1 MRKWH
6 RWIGLPAAIFFLLS
20 GFTGIWLECE
30 RFFGEEEA
38 LREKLRDTLSSVSA
52 KTPPAEFAAQLA
64 AAQAAV
70 AAKAGD
76 QPLDKITWQLKGDSP
91 TLTFYLG
98 GTKTLKARKLILNA
112 KTSALLKEDDYDDD
126 SFILKLHSGEIYGD
140 GGMVLG
146 MVWALAL
153 MALTVTGLVIYW
165 KMRPKDATGLRK
177 VFWLLPASLLALPAA
192 RADSPFVTDDP
203 LFSPGWEIKFGGTAE
218 RNANSRILV
227 APVLDLNYAVVDN
240 LRLNLTLQERT
251 VTPRGGVTET
261 GFGDTEFKVKWR
273 FHEENTNNWV
283 PALGLAPKFFAPT
296 RQEQQWEEKRVRPR
310 PRAQVLRPH
319 RQRPQGPG
327 RRPLARAASPPVRQ
341 EPRPWFLWGEAGYQL
356 TLHRTATDNAF
367 GGVGVLYNFNSHFAL
382 GTEINDTLPLKDKA
396 NHNLLTS
403 VGAIYTFNEHWA
415 LKASISRTLRHE
427 SRGGP
432 NPGGV
437 SYLVWNF

>member
-6 RWIGLPAAIFFLLS
+6 RWIGFPAALFFLLS
-20 GFTGIWLECE
+20 GVTGIWLQCE

-38 LREKLRDTLSSVSA
+38 LREKLRDTVSTVSA
-52 KTPPAEFAAQLA
+52 KTAPAEFAAQFA

-76 QPLDKITWQLKGDSP
+76 QPLDKITWQLKGDAP

-98 GTKTLKARKLILNA
+98 GTKSLKARKLLVNA
-112 KTSALLKEDDYDDD
+112 QTAVVLREDDYDDD
-126 SFILKLHSGEIYGD
+126 SLVLRLHSGEAFGD

-153 MALTVTGLVIYW
+153 IVLTISGLIIYW
-165 KMRPKDATGLRK
+165 KMRPKDPTGLRK
-177 VFWLLPASLLALPAA
+177 VFWLLPLSLIALPAA

-218 RNANSRILV
+218 RNANSRIYV

-261 GFGDTEFKVKWR
+261 GFGDTEFKAKWR

-283 PALGLAPKFFAPT
+283 PALGLAPKLFAPT
-296 RQEQQWEEKRVRPR
+296 ASVPKGLGDGLWRV
-310 PRAQVLRPH
+310 QL
-319 RQRPQGPG
+319 
-327 RRPLARAASPPVRQ
+327 PLQ
-341 EPRPWFLWGEAGYQL
+341 FGKNLGPWFLWGEAGYQL
-356 TLHRTATDNAF
+356 TLHRTATDYAF
-367 GGVGVLYNFNSHFAL
+367 GGVGLLYNFNSHFAL

-403 VGAIYTFNEHWA
+403 VGAIYAFNEHWA
-415 LKASISRTLRHE
+415 LKASVSRTLRSE

-437 SYLVWNF
+437 LYLVWNF

>member
-38 LREKLRDTLSSVSA
+38 LREKLRDITSQVSA
-52 KTPPAEFAAQLA
+52 KTPPAEFAAQFA

-76 QPLDKITWQLKGDSP
+76 QPLDKITWQLKGDAP

-98 GTKTLKARKLILNA
+98 GTKALKPRKLLLNA
-112 KTSALLKEDDYDDD
+112 KTAALVREDDYDDD

-140 GGMVLG
+140 GGMILG
-146 MVWALAL
+146 IAWALAL
-153 MALTVTGLVIYW
+153 MGLTITGLVIYW

-177 VFWLLPASLLALPAA
+177 VFWLAPVALLLTPAA

-218 RNANSRILV
+218 RNANSRSFV

-251 VTPRGGVTET
+251 VTPRGGPTET
-261 GFGDTEFKVKWR
+261 GYGDTEFKVKWR

-283 PALGLAPKFFAPT
+283 PAFGLAPKLFAPT
-296 RQEQQWEEKRVRPR
+296 ASVPKGLGDGLWRV
-310 PRAQVLRPH
+310 QL
-319 RQRPQGPG
+319 
-327 RRPLARAASPPVRQ
+327 PLQ
-341 EPRPWFLWGEAGYQL
+341 FGKNLGPWFLWGEAGYQM

-367 GGVGVLYNFNSHFAL
+367 GGVGLLYNFNSHFAL
-382 GTEINDTLPLKDKA
+382 GTELNDTLPLKDKA

-403 VGAIYTFNEHWA
+403 LGAIYTFDEHWA
-415 LKASISRTLRHE
+415 LKASVSRTLRKE

-432 NPGGV
+432 NPAGV
-437 SYLVWNF
+437 LYLVWNF

>member
-112 KTSALLKEDDYDDD
+112 KTSALLREDDYDDD

-296 RQEQQWEEKRVRPR
+296 ASVPRGLGDGLWRVQLPLQFGKNLARGFCGARPAISS
-310 PRAQVLRPH
+310 PSTAP
-319 RQRPQGPG
+319 PPTT
-327 RRPLARAASPPVRQ
+327 PLAAWACSTTSTPTSP
-341 EPRPWFLWGEAGYQL
+341 
-356 TLHRTATDNAF
+356 
-367 GGVGVLYNFNSHFAL
+367 
-382 GTEINDTLPLKDKA
+382 
-396 NHNLLTS
+396 
-403 VGAIYTFNEHWA
+403 WA
-415 LKASISRTLRHE
+415 PKSMTPCPSRTK
-427 SRGGP
+427 P
-432 NPGGV
+432 TTTC
-437 SYLVWNF
+437 